1 MSPCNGDVTNQMLT
15 TGDDAQADVTN
26 QILSAG
32 GDAKADGKN
41 GDDRTLQAST
51 GDVCGRSKRVRK
63 PKLVWSPQKVGS
75 GLRHKRQTS
84 DKRTACIAA
93 ADSNMNSC
101 TLPADLNA
109 DSVTSRDSEGLPDA
123 VSNGSA
129 SVDDDAAHLQS
140 DCDVLRELR
149 THVRAFHSHLRLLA
163 RDHHLEMK
171 CKIYLAAMKCMQA

>member
-1 MSPCNGDVTNQMLT
+1 MSPCNGDVTNQMLS
-15 TGDDAQADVTN
+15 TGD
-26 QILSAG
+26 
-32 GDAKADGKN
+32 DAKADGKTGN
-41 GDDRTLQAST
+41 DRTLQAST

-63 PKLVWSPQKVGS
+63 PKLVWSPQKGGS

-84 DKRTACIAA
+84 DKRSACIAA